1 MLTLAIFTELGA
13 PKTGLTPLVYIY
25 RLDTDALVVNGAAMT
40 EVGNGQYKYTFAAWD
55 RSIDYSVICDSVTL
69 TGSERYAYSSISQ
82 DQYQTE
88 LERITADVATEAKQ
102 DIIDTVVDGIQT
114 DLDNPV
120 DGLGALKLAIVN
132 STTGA
137 IEDTLSSNDILIL
150 LLSKAVGIAQG
161 GGSTNIA
168 FRSADNTK
176 DRIRL
181 KVDTLGNR
189 SNVVLDPT

>member
-1 MLTLAIFTELGA
+1 MQILAIFTESSV
-13 PKTGLTPLVYIY
+13 PKESLEPTISIW
-25 RLDTDALVVNGAAMT
+25 RLDTNALAVEDAAMV
-40 EVGNGQYKYTFAAWD
+40 EVGNGQYSYDFATWD

-88 LERITADVATEAKQ
+88 LERITANVATEAKQ
-102 DIIDTVVDGIQT
+102 DIIDTVVDGIQA

-132 STTGA
+132 STTGV
-137 IEDTLSSNDILIL
+137 IEDTLSSDDILRL

-161 GGSTNIA
+161 GGSTNIS
-168 FRSADNTK
+168 FRSVDNTK